1 ATSSTMTHPPRFSGS
16 WRRSFG
22 TDFGT
27 GDWRCRSIGPTSLI
41 RMGTSRTQSIWNAP
55 TTNKQR
61 NAPRN
66 FYLTVMPNFGRRIG
80 SWRYTHRER
89 DHFRRL
95 VISKPLDCENDQERT
110 RLSVTLSA
118 IDGRMTCACQ
128 ILIRGSPVRL
138 AAGVVPMSG
147 RGR

>member
-1 ATSSTMTHPPRFSGS
+1 
-16 WRRSFG
+16 
-22 TDFGT
+22 
-27 GDWRCRSIGPTSLI
+27 
-41 RMGTSRTQSIWNAP
+41 
-55 TTNKQR
+55 
-61 NAPRN
+61 
-66 FYLTVMPNFGRRIG
+66 
-80 SWRYTHRER
+80 
-89 DHFRRL
+89 

-147 RGR
+147 RGRNPSALVFVLLHRLCRPDENMTN